1 MEMNKITVTIL
12 LMFLAVSGRSQSL
25 VHSTDRTAEC
35 RSRSGML
42 IDAIGYTVFLV
53 NPDIVIE
60 SKKVYFGLTKELS
73 AGVYP
78 LGRAEFEYTYVFRSE
93 RKNNFRLS
101 YNFDIPVSGVGQT
114 GGFFISPG
122 GGYYTDLERKG
133 WFAQISAGLIGAPFA
148 GKLRI
153 HPNLKL
159 RKTFVQDLYPD
170 IFDVSLGVGLCLYY

>member
-1 MEMNKITVTIL
+1 MKTLTVTIM
-12 LMFLAVSGRSQSL
+12 LMMLTVFVRSQSL
-25 VHSTDRTAEC
+25 NHVTEGTAEGKKG
-35 RSRSGML
+35 SGML
-42 IDAIGYTVFLV
+42 IDVIGYTLFLI
-53 NPDIVIE
+53 NPDVIVE
-60 SKKVYFGLTKELS
+60 SKKVHFGLTKELS
-73 AGVYP
+73 AGIYP

-93 RKNNFRLS
+93 RKSNFRLS
-101 YNFDIPVSGVGQT
+101 YNFDIPVSGIGQT

-148 GKLRI
+148 GKLRV